1 MNSICVFCGSN
12 YGESEGYKKSAEEL
26 GGFLGKKILH

>member
-12 YGESEGYKKSAEEL
+12 YGESEEYKHAAEK
-26 GGFLGKKILH
+26 LGKYLGEKISH